1 MRHHLEASRLSADIK
16 FAMEARILLQYAQL
30 TLICGALFL
39 LIGLAGLERLHWMA
53 LRADKLTQRIGNVLR
68 EFESGARS
76 REMDGVQ
83 S

>member
-1 MRHHLEASRLSADIK
+1 
-16 FAMEARILLQYAQL
+16 
-30 TLICGALFL
+30 